1 MPAKSGGAKLSSGT
15 DLTKKESAQL
25 KKCET
30 QIFQS
35 LKIAFYFVGSALRE
49 IRDKKLYRSEFK
61 TFEEYGQV
69 KWQLKR
75 HRLYQLI
82 NSATVVQ
89 RINDHF
95 VDHGQQNSKVKYL
108 REELDEMPIPTSERH
123 VRELLKL
130 PEERQPEVWTDIVV
144 SAYDSGLSLQEL
156 TAKDIKE
163 RVSKAIEMTPTV
175 QKENASRIKNPSKKL
190 LSCLNRQLDDCRVWI
205 ETSQPSASEC
215 EQMAEKANE
224 LLTLIENYMNGEAK

>member
-1 MPAKSGGAKLSSGT
+1 LSSGT
-15 DLTKKESAQL
+15 ALTKKESAQL

-35 LKIAFYFVGSALRE
+35 LKIAFYFAGSALKE

-61 TFEEYGQV
+61 TFEEYGMG

-75 HRLYQLI
+75 RRLYQLI
-82 NSATVVQ
+82 DASEAIV

-95 VDHGQQNSKVKYL
+95 VHDCAQNSKVKYL
-108 REELDEMPIPTSERH
+108 QEELDEMPIPSCEWH

-144 SAYDSGLSLQEL
+144 SAYDNGIPLQDL